1 MALKACPLCGA
12 MISEYAA
19 VCPKCGRAPVKA
31 SYPPDWPEDLR
42 VVLPWASLLLGLCA
56 AAAALIWWKALDPG
70 LYLALG
76 ALASVSVGAAACA
89 AGAVFRSR
97 VALLISGA
105 AFLAAFGLGLG
116 QLRVAAFLAL
126 AAAVPLAVFLILSV
140 IPAGKRERM

>member
-1 MALKACPLCGA
+1 MARW
-12 MISEYAA
+12 
-19 VCPKCGRAPVKA
+19 V
-31 SYPPDWPEDLR
+31 LR